1 MMTLHLVVAFQNWDA
16 RWILVHG
23 RHDLSIECPLL
34 RGIAR
39 TGPKGRGG
47 GVIISNLSFS
57 RGRDEDHPRT

>member
-39 TGPKGRGG
+39 TGPKGRGVG
-47 GVIISNLSFS
+47 GDYLKSELFTRS
-57 RGRDEDHPRT
+57 